1 MKTIKIKLSI
11 ICLWVILLLPNLTQ
25 AQAISITSG
34 GSIITTSTATI
45 EINNGDFNNN
55 GTFTTSTGSK
65 VTFSGTTNQ
74 IISGT
79 TIITFYDLVINNTGG
94 VSLQQLAIV
103 GNILTLTSGA
113 LDLNTKT
120 LTISNNSSSAITR
133 SSGYIVS
140 EKTDNSSK
148 LKWNIGSIV
157 DSYTFPFGTL
167 AGTYIPFVLNH
178 TSGDIGNVTVS
189 TYPTTFDNT
198 PLPTAPDLVT
208 NINDIH
214 GNNNSANTVDRF
226 WQIDKD
232 GPAGTATITFTA
244 TPAEVGSI
252 INLNAQRWNSGTSGW
267 DPPLPGQTYT
277 AISATVPNVSNF
289 SPWTISGNGSLL
301 PISMLSFSVNKNND
315 FAQLNWITASETN
328 NYGFD
333 IEKSTDSKTWNKI
346 GFITGAGNSN
356 QLVKYNYT
364 DLLSENIKNNNA
376 IVYYRL
382 KQIDYNGA
390 SKYSAIRSVN
400 LNAENQDLPV
410 IFTLFPNPASQYLN
424 IISDRPMQLFQV
436 EIFNQNGS
444 LIRNCTMEGSI
455 KLNISDI
462 APASY
467 HLIIIDK
474 SNEKQFQYKLVKIP
488 D

>member
-1 MKTIKIKLSI
+1 MKNIVLNIAIII
-11 ICLWVILLLPNLTQ
+11 ICFGANAQDQITNSGNLQIHTGTTMSILGNFT
-25 AQAISITSG
+25 
-34 GSIITTSTATI
+34 
-45 EINNGDFNNN
+45 NN
-55 GTFTTSTGSK
+55 GTYTDAGTS
-65 VTFSGTTNQ
+65 VTFYGTSNQ
-74 IISGT
+74 VISGSSVT
-79 TIITFYDLVINNTGG
+79 SFSNLMIDNTSG
-94 VSLQQLAIV
+94 VKLQQSAV
-103 GNILTLTSGA
+103 VSNVLTLSNGN
-113 LDLNTKT
+113 LDLNSKS
-120 LTISNNSSSAITR
+120 LKIDNSSPSAIVRTN
-133 SSGYIVS
+133 GYIIS
-140 EKTDNSSK
+140 EQTDNSSK
-148 LKWNIGSIV
+148 ITWHIGNTIAT
-157 DSYTFPFGTL
+157 YTIPFGTV
-167 AGTYIPFVLNH
+167 AGIYIPFTLDH
-178 TSGDIGNVTVS
+178 TSGDIGNIYVS
-189 TYPTTFDNT
+189 TYPTAFDNT
-198 PLPTAPDLVT
+198 PLPTTPDLVT
-208 NINDIH
+208 NINDIL